1 MQQIIQSLK
10 NDLGKTLYKNIIDV
24 AIYKNIIYENDALID
39 KLSQELK
46 ATNQEKHVDRDQLNI
61 I

>member
-39 KLSQELK
+39 KLS
-46 ATNQEKHVDRDQLNI
+46 
-61 I
+61 